1 MEPIDLASVVSV
13 AHNRMTSLR
22 KVGPDLMFAP
32 AFQASFYKR
41 GLPEAPQYTNMGNSQ
56 FRLCSIF
63 GGISPVSCIL
73 GQIRFNPAQALGH
86 ASLYHG
92 HILSSRTVILEL
104 ILQAA
109 LGRLGFGEYQQSR
122 RLPVQAVNDEDFLCR
137 PFLF

>member
-22 KVGPDLMFAP
+22 QVGPDLMFAP

-63 GGISPVSCIL
+63 GGISPVSCVL
-73 GQIRFNPAQALGH
+73 GQIRFNPAQVLGH

-92 HILSSRTVILEL
+92 HDERIPLD
-104 ILQAA
+104 
-109 LGRLGFGEYQQSR
+109 GFRWG
-122 RLPVQAVNDEDFLCR
+122 VAVLCSVVER
-137 PFLF
+137 FCVPE